1 MSANTPTQATLTPV
15 TSRLEVVNTE
25 DQRSIFLNG
34 HLTAR
39 YTCSDKG
46 TERVLATQ
54 LAAVLPLPDSRIASA
69 FGMHPVTLSRFC
81 GQVRSGGA
89 AALMPRKT
97 GPKGPSKMTP
107 KLQARCRELR
117 KQELSFRNIAKRVSQ
132 GGRRISYVTVA
143 ALFKADEAEP
153 KQQPL
158 PIEAEATPQP
168 VPTEPEK
175 AAPTP
180 APEESVTMD
189 AFAEPRPTRY
199 AGALMLYAALAHLD
213 LWSVF
218 RQLGAEAGPSRRYG
232 WAQTLATIVFCFA
245 LRFRSIEDF
254 KNARRGDIGVLIGE
268 EDGPTVLSLRGKVKA
283 LAESVDPVSVSREL
297 FKRYL
302 AIEPVWEGLYY
313 VDGHFCP
320 YYGIQ
325 PTPKGWD
332 AKRRLAVKGHTDV
345 YVHDARGRA
354 LFFFS
359 QPLNDSLAR
368 AIPVAVE
375 EIRRA
380 HGPGPFTLVFDR
392 GGYSGD
398 AFRFLQEQGIGFIT
412 YLKGRQARRRYPR
425 KQFRSGWFRFEGRRH
440 VYRLFEKKTRI
451 SRAGSIRTVIFLG
464 DDGHQIPVLTNLS
477 TSSKAAK
484 VVHCLRLRWRQE
496 NDFKYLR
503 DNYAIDQIVQ
513 YGAVQE
519 TQDRLVPNPR
529 RKALKQEVHTLTQ
542 QIQTLEAQ
550 LGRALNDNDES
561 RRPTARGIKIA
572 HGRLRREITQKR
584 QALTRLENRLQRT
597 PGKISAE
604 RIGKTRSLLRED
616 RRLVINA
623 LKIAALNAEKLLV
636 RHFDQAYQCPKDAFS
651 VFRALMHLPGS
662 VHASGPASAE
672 VRLQRPDSE
681 KVARALDALLADINQ
696 DPPQMLGEGPLLRFA
711 LEPLARPAPSSS
723 RQPQLL

>member
-1 MSANTPTQATLTPV
+1 MPANAPTQTSFTPALAAT
-15 TSRLEVVNTE
+15 RLEVIDVQ
-25 DQRSIFLNG
+25 DHRHLFLNG
-34 HLTAR
+34 HLAAR
-39 YTCSDKG
+39 YACDEKG

-54 LAAVLPLPDSRIASA
+54 LAGVLSLADKEIASA
-69 FGMHPVTLSRFC
+69 FGMHPVSLSRF
-81 GQVRSGGA
+81 RSQARDGGP

-97 GPKGPSKMTP
+97 GPKGPSKMTAE
-107 KLQARCRELR
+107 LEGRCRALR
-117 KQELSFRNIAKRVSQ
+117 GQGLSSRAIAERVSQ
-132 GGRRISYVTVA
+132 GKVRISHVTVA
-143 ALFKADEAEP
+143 VLFKEVRSEP

-158 PIEAEATPQP
+158 PLERQAMLEPMAVPEANAPGALPTSEPTLPTTPSFS
-168 VPTEPEK
+168 
-175 AAPTP
+175 AR
-180 APEESVTMD
+180 SI
-189 AFAEPRPTRY
+189 PRLGAKPRATRY
-199 AGALMLYAALAHLD
+199 AGAFLLYAALARLD
-213 LWSVF
+213 IWGVF
-218 RQLGAEAGPSRRYG
+218 RQLGAQTGPARRFG
-232 WAQTLATIVFCFA
+232 WEQTLATIIFCFA

-254 KNARRGDIGVLIGE
+254 KNVRRGDLGIVLGE
-268 EDGPTVLSLRGKVKA
+268 AEAPTVLTLRSKIKV
-283 LAESVDPVSVSREL
+283 LAESVDPLSISREL
-297 FKRYL
+297 FRRYL
-302 AIEPVWEGLYY
+302 SLEPVWEGLYY
-313 VDGHFCP
+313 LDGHFCP
-320 YYGIQ
+320 YYGQ
-325 PTPKGWD
+325 HPTPRGWD

-451 SRAGSIRTVIFLG
+451 SRAGNIRTVLFLS

-513 YGAVQE
+513 YGADQE
-519 TQDRLVPNPR
+519 TQDRRIPNPR
-529 RKALKQEVHTLTQ
+529 RKALKEQVHLLSLQ
-542 QIQTLEAQ
+542 VQALEAQ
-550 LGRALNDNDES
+550 LGRALDSNDER

-572 HGRLRREITQKR
+572 HGRLRSEITRKR
-584 QALTRLENRLQRT
+584 QALTRLENRLRRT
-597 PGKISAE
+597 PGQISAKAAD
-604 RIGKTRSLLRED
+604 KTRSLLRED
-616 RRLVINA
+616 RRLVVNA

-636 RHFDQAYQCPKDAFS
+636 HRFDQTYKQPKDVFS
-651 VFRALMHLPGS
+651 VFRSLLHLPG
-662 VHASGPASAE
+662 HIRALDPDCLE
-672 VRLQRPDSE
+672 VRLDRPDSE
-681 KVARALDALLADINQ
+681 KIAHALEELLTDINR
-696 DPPQMLGEGPLLRFA
+696 DPPRMFGDGPTLRFTVQ
-711 LEPLARPAPSSS
+711 R
-723 RQPQLL
+723 